1 MSVDKAVI
9 LCIESEPCWCYCSCS
24 KHQSLNLVLVCCLQD
39 VAEKLCLPSA
49 DDAEYICAKAIR
61 DGGID
66 AVLDH
71 EGGFLATREL
81 TDLYSTSEPQ
91 VGEVRS
97 LASTDVACSERW

>member
-1 MSVDKAVI
+1 M
-9 LCIESEPCWCYCSCS
+9 
-24 KHQSLNLVLVCCLQD
+24 QD

-71 EGGFLATREL
+71 AGGFLATREL
-81 TDLYSTSEPQ
+81 TDLYSTNEPQ
-91 VGEVRS
+91 VCGCCGC
-97 LASTDVACSERW
+97 LCGDLGG

>member
-1 MSVDKAVI
+1 MCALYDDAGLLK
-9 LCIESEPCWCYCSCS
+9 LTPN
-24 KHQSLNLVLVCCLQD
+24 HCCAALQD

-81 TDLYSTSEPQ
+81 TDLYSTNQPQ
-91 VGEVRS
+91 VGDGCW
-97 LASTDVACSERW
+97 LYQ